1 MLLAG
6 KFFLD
11 IGSEVPAFLCE
22 CVGLEID
29 VSKVTDD
36 SREWVNHQPTLFV
49 SRSALK
55 QHTSTMVHFSLNV
68 NYIAQQA
75 SSQRN
80 ISQPFLLCCCITV
93 IDEGSTAST

>member
-1 MLLAG
+1 MFHLEKFPQYLVINWDVIMIPTG

-22 CVGLEID
+22 HVGLEID

-36 SREWVNHQPTLFV
+36 SREWVNQQPTLFV

-75 SSQRN
+75 S
-80 ISQPFLLCCCITV
+80 PT
-93 IDEGSTAST
+93 

>member
-1 MLLAG
+1 MIPAG

-11 IGSEVPAFLCE
+11 IGIEVPAFLCE
-22 CVGLEID
+22 HVGLEID

-68 NYIAQQA
+68 NYIAQQV
-75 SSQRN
+75 SVHMEGVMT
-80 ISQPFLLCCCITV
+80 ITH
-93 IDEGSTAST
+93 

>member
-1 MLLAG
+1 MANILLAG

-22 CVGLEID
+22 HVELEID

-55 QHTSTMVHFSLNV
+55 QHTSTMVHFSLNI
-68 NYIAQQA
+68 NDIAQQV
-75 SSQRN
+75 S
-80 ISQPFLLCCCITV
+80 F
-93 IDEGSTAST
+93 